1 MRRHFF
7 LTLVCGMLAAVLL
20 AGCAVPKRHVDY
32 TAFRKSQ
39 PRSVLILPPVHDT
52 NDTAA
57 GYSLLSQ
64 MTLPVAEAGYYVVPV
79 AVMEETFRQNGLTT
93 PNDIQAV
100 SMDKLREYFG
110 ADAVIYPKV
119 TKYGSVYQV
128 VDSTTIVSASAKMV
142 DLRTGDTL
150 WVGSA
155 SANGKELG
163 GNVNVGG
170 GIIVALVQAAVKQ
183 VAHNVTDESHDV
195 AALAANRLLKA
206 GPPDGLLYGPRSP
219 KVGTDW

>member
-1 MRRHFF
+1 MRRHLL
-7 LTLVCGMLAAVLL
+7 LTLASGLLAAVLL
-20 AGCAVPKRHVDY
+20 AGCAVPQRHVDY
-32 TAFRKSQ
+32 TSFRKSQ
-39 PRSVLILPPVHDT
+39 PRSVLILPPVNDT

-57 GYSLLSQ
+57 SYSLLSQ
-64 MTLPVAEAGYYVVPV
+64 LTLPVAEAGYYVVPV
-79 AVMEETFRQNGLTT
+79 AVMEETFKQNGLTT

-110 ADAVIYPKV
+110 ADAVIYPRV
-119 TKYGSVYQV
+119 TKYGSVYQI

-183 VAHNVTDESHDV
+183 VAHSVTDESHDV